1 MEKKMNVLFD
11 DVIDQLRNS
20 GTDENLQLAITL
32 SNIKTKISKNIIDV
46 ILFFR
51 DNVLPLIEDKNDGNM
66 NMLII
71 RKMISMIDAI
81 DE

>member
-1 MEKKMNVLFD
+1 MEKKKMNVLFD

-51 DNVLPLIEDKNDGNM
+51 DNVLPLIEDKNDD

>member
-1 MEKKMNVLFD
+1 MNVLFD

-51 DNVLPLIEDKNDGNM
+51 DNVLPLIEDKNDD

>member
-51 DNVLPLIEDKNDGNM
+51 DNVLPLIEDKNDD

>member
-20 GTDENLQLAITL
+20 GTVENLQLAITL

-51 DNVLPLIEDKNDGNM
+51 DNVLPLIEDKNDD

>member
-11 DVIDQLRNS
+11 DVIDQLRNL

-32 SNIKTKISKNIIDV
+32 SKIKTKISKNIIDV

-51 DNVLPLIEDKNDGNM
+51 DNVLPLIEDKNSDDNV
-66 NMLII
+66 LII

>member
-1 MEKKMNVLFD
+1 MEKKMNELCD

-32 SNIKTKISKNIIDV
+32 SKIKTKISKNIIDV

-51 DNVLPLIEDKNDGNM
+51 DNVLPLIEDKNSDNV
-66 NMLII
+66 LII